1 MMTVNRGL
9 TMAALA
15 AALCISTAAAAQDN
29 GSPPWGFD
37 RLFQRPQANVP
48 QGQQSQGQQG
58 QWRGQQAGGQEEAL
72 PDQVL
77 RAERAE
83 QQLRQMTGQVEQLQ
97 YRNQQLEAQ
106 IRAMGGTPGGTA
118 GAQPGQPPQQQPA
131 QGAQMGQPLPPMQQ
145 PRTVQGAPMAAPSA
159 PPAAAAPG
167 RRSDVFDPSQNPNAP
182 GAPHALGSLSS
193 NGAAEPPVVIEADSP
208 VGAPGGRGA
217 GAPLDLST
225 MTGRGG
231 EPGYTRQGAEPGYE
245 QQGSLPAPPSR
256 NVNATGAVASVA
268 PPTEQP
274 KDYYDLGYG
283 YVLRKDYALAEQ
295 TFDSFL
301 KKYPNDRRAPEAQF
315 WLGESL
321 FQRQRYDAAAQ
332 AFLDLSTKY
341 GTHPKAPEAL
351 LRLGQSLAALKQK
364 EMSCATFAEIGRK
377 YPKAP
382 ASVKQGV
389 EREQKRVQC

>member
-1 MMTVNRGL
+1 MTSVNFRGL
-9 TMAALA
+9 HAAALA
-15 AALCISTAAAAQDN
+15 AALCFSTAAAAQD
-29 GSPPWGFD
+29 GGSSPPWGFD
-37 RLFQRPQANVP
+37 RLFNRPQAPVP
-48 QGQQSQGQQG
+48 QG
-58 QWRGQQAGGQEEAL
+58 RGQQAPGQEESA

-77 RAERAE
+77 RIERLE
-83 QQLRQMTGQVEQLQ
+83 NQLRQATGQIEQLQ

-106 IRAMGGTPGGTA
+106 IRAMGGTVSGTVTGA
-118 GAQPGQPPQQQPA
+118 QGAQPGQPQPPQQAQLPMGGQSLPPLQQSRPVGPA
-131 QGAQMGQPLPPMQQ
+131 Q
-145 PRTVQGAPMAAPSA
+145 TAPA
-159 PPAAAAPG
+159 PPQAAPG

-182 GAPHALGSLSS
+182 GAPHTLGSLSS
-193 NGAAEPPVVIEADSP
+193 SGAAEPPAVIEADTP
-208 VGAPGGRGA
+208 VGAPGGRNA

-225 MTGRGG
+225 MQAG
-231 EPGYTRQGAEPGYE
+231 QAGAEPGRVP
-245 QQGSLPAPPSR
+245 QGALPAPPSR
-256 NVNATGAVASVA
+256 NLSATGAVASAA

-283 YVLRKDYALAEQ
+283 YILRKDYALAEQ
-295 TFDSFL
+295 TFDAFL
-301 KKYPNDRRAPEAQF
+301 KRFPSDRRAPEAQF

-332 AFLDLSTKY
+332 SFLDLSTKY

-364 EMSCATFAEIGRK
+364 EMSCATFAEVMRK